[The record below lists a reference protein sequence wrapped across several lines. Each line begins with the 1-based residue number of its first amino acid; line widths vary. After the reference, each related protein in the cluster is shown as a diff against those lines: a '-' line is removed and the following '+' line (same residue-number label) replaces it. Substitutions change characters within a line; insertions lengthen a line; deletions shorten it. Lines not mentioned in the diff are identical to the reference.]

1 MGVIRCSAPGRCAII
16 GNPTDMYGGS
26 VISCSLPYRARV
38 TVSPSER
45 LEVEAEGEHVTI
57 GCRDEL
63 ALNGDSFDVAR
74 AVLDYFRDEL
84 PCCRIS
90 YTTDVPVRAGVAG
103 STALTV
109 AILYGLLRYHGMN
122 YHPYRVAELAR
133 YIELN
138 HLRVV
143 CGYQDAYMCTF
154 GGLNYMDFRGK
165 QFYREASEELYAT
178 VERLDPYVPKLP
190 FVLVHTGVVHSSDA
204 VHKPLRERWLEG
216 DREVRQAYEEIGV
229 LAREGKKALLAAD
242 WPRLGRLMN
251 ENHAIQRDLGG
262 SGPANEELI
271 AIALDYGALGAKL
284 AGAGGGGTIIALH
297 PEPEAMIAAMRAA
310 GHGQNEVHLRM
321 IFRPVPSAG
330 VCLDVDEGA
339 AEETTRIEARR

>member
-1 MGVIRCSAPGRCAII
+1 MKVIRCSAPGRCAII

-26 VISCSLPYRARV
+26 VISCSLPFRARV
-38 TVSPSER
+38 VVAPCEELA
-45 LEVEAEGEHVTI
+45 LEAAGSSVTI
-57 GCRDEL
+57 SCRDEL
-63 ALNGDSFDVAR
+63 ALNGDVFDVAR
-74 AVLDYFRDEL
+74 AVLDYFRDDSL
-84 PCCRIS
+84 CCRIA

-109 AILYGLLRYHGMN
+109 AILYGLLAYRGLDYHL
-122 YHPYRVAELAR
+122 YRVAELAR

-138 HLRVV
+138 HLRIV

-165 QFYREASEELYAT
+165 EFYREATEELYAT
-178 VERLDPYVPKLP
+178 VERLDAYVPYLP
-190 FVLVHTGVVHSSDA
+190 FVLVHTGVAHSSDA

-216 DREVRQAYEEIGV
+216 DPEVRAAYEDIGL

-262 SGPANEELI
+262 SGEANEELI
-271 AIALDYGALGAKL
+271 DIALNHGALGAKL

-297 PEPEAMIAAMRAA
+297 PDPTEMIAAMRAA
-310 GHGQNEVHLRM
+310 GHEM
-321 IFRPVPSAG
+321 IFCPQPTVG
-330 VCLDVDEGA
+330 VCLDEAAAPEEAEGTA
-339 AEETTRIEARR
+339 GRGR